1 MKTMKHYR
9 VYMEFMQEHDTEA
22 PTAQAAVENFKA
34 MLQLYT
40 VDELI
45 EMGSFGVDDL
55 TNNERTEVTNW

>member
-1 MKTMKHYR
+1 MNHYR

-22 PTAQAAVENFKA
+22 PTAQAAIENFKA

>member
-1 MKTMKHYR
+1 MNHYR

-22 PTAQAAVENFKA
+22 PTAQAAIENFKA

-45 EMGSFGVDDL
+45 EMGSFGVDDM
-55 TNNERTEVTNW
+55 TKNERTEVIDW

>member
-1 MKTMKHYR
+1 MNHYR

-22 PTAQAAVENFKA
+22 PTAQAAIENFKA

-55 TNNERTEVTNW
+55 TDNVRTDTIDW

>member
-1 MKTMKHYR
+1 MNHYR

-22 PTAQAAVENFKA
+22 PTPQAAVENFKA

-55 TNNERTEVTNW
+55 TNNKRTEIIVW

>member
-1 MKTMKHYR
+1 MNHYR

-22 PTAQAAVENFKA
+22 PTAQAAIENFKA

-55 TNNERTEVTNW
+55 TNNMRSDTIDW

>member
-1 MKTMKHYR
+1 MNHYR

-22 PTAQAAVENFKA
+22 PTAQAAIENFKA

-55 TNNERTEVTNW
+55 TDNARTDTIDW

>member
-1 MKTMKHYR
+1 MKHYK

-22 PTAQAAVENFKA
+22 PTAQAAIENFKA

-55 TNNERTEVTNW
+55 TDNARTDTIDW

>member
-1 MKTMKHYR
+1 MKHYK

-22 PTAQAAVENFKA
+22 PTAQAAIENFKA

-55 TNNERTEVTNW
+55 TDNVRTDTIDW

>member
-1 MKTMKHYR
+1 MNHYR

-22 PTAQAAVENFKA
+22 PTAQAAIENFKA

-55 TNNERTEVTNW
+55 TNNMRSDTINW

>member
-1 MKTMKHYR
+1 MNHYR

-22 PTAQAAVENFKA
+22 PTPQTAIENFKA

-45 EMGSFGVDDL
+45 EMGSFAVDDL
-55 TNNERTEVTNW
+55 TNNSNTHTYM

>member
-1 MKTMKHYR
+1 
-9 VYMEFMQEHDTEA
+9 MEFMQEHDTEA
-22 PTAQAAVENFKA
+22 PTAQAAIDNFKA

-55 TNNERTEVTNW
+55 TDNVRTDTIDW

>member
-1 MKTMKHYR
+1 
-9 VYMEFMQEHDTEA
+9 
-22 PTAQAAVENFKA
+22 

-55 TNNERTEVTNW
+55 THNERTEVINW

>member
-1 MKTMKHYR
+1 MNHYR
-9 VYMEFMQEHDTEA
+9 VYMEFMHEHDTEA
-22 PTAQAAVENFKA
+22 PTPQVAVENFKA

-55 TNNERTEVTNW
+55 TNNKRTDIIVW

>member
-1 MKTMKHYR
+1 MNHYR

-22 PTAQAAVENFKA
+22 PTAQAAIENFKA

-55 TNNERTEVTNW
+55 TNNVRTDTIDW

>member
-1 MKTMKHYR
+1 
-9 VYMEFMQEHDTEA
+9 MEFMQEHDTEA
-22 PTAQAAVENFKA
+22 PTPQVAVENFKA

-55 TNNERTEVTNW
+55 TNNKRTEIIVW

>member
-1 MKTMKHYR
+1 MQHYR

-22 PTAQAAVENFKA
+22 PTPQTAIENFKA

-45 EMGSFGVDDL
+45 EMGSFSVDDL
-55 TNNERTEVTNW
+55 TNNCNTNTYM

>member
-1 MKTMKHYR
+1 MKIMKHYR

>member
-1 MKTMKHYR
+1 MNHYR

-22 PTAQAAVENFKA
+22 PTAQAAIENFKA

-45 EMGSFGVDDL
+45 EMGSFGVDDF
-55 TNNERTEVTNW
+55 TNNERTQVTNW